1 MPLCSV
7 CDKLDLYDLTD
18 RDNDL
23 QDVPHRKSLASLK
36 QSALT
41 CELCR
46 LFFNGLAAD
55 QSIVATG
62 ASEVADSPIVLR
74 GMQYLDDE
82 SNQGGIYMLK
92 VRCDRA
98 RARALF
104 GLYTDESCHC
114 AILYFSRLT

>member
-1 MPLCSV
+1 MPLCSI
-7 CDKLDLYDLTD
+7 CDKLDLRDLTD
-18 RDNDL
+18 WDNDL

-46 LFFNGLAAD
+46 LFSNGLAAD
-55 QSIVATG
+55 QSIVASG
-62 ASEVADSPIVLR
+62 GPELADSPVILR
-74 GMQYLDDE
+74 GRQYVDYE
-82 SNQGGIYMLK
+82 GNQGGIYMLK

-98 RARALF
+98 RVRALF

-114 AILYFSRLT
+114 TTAYFSRLS